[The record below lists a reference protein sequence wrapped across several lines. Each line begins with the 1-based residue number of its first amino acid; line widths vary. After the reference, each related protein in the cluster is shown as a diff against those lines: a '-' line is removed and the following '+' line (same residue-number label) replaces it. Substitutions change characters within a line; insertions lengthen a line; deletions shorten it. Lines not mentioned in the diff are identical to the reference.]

1 MNNNEN
7 TKYKNLWS
15 VTKQKFKGRITDLNN
30 FIRKTNKRFKIM
42 KRSQGKIADE
52 IFKSNFG
59 PTEMPI
65 KNRVKGF
72 YFHLYIL

>member
-1 MNNNEN
+1 M
-7 TKYKNLWS
+7 
-15 VTKQKFKGRITDLNN
+15 TKQKFKGRITDLNN